1 MSNTCRILMSLT
13 LAVLIS
19 ACSTPAATKSTS
31 AAGSETLNRIE
42 NILVVGVAQDYDGR
56 ARFERTLV
64 SELKNRG
71 LEASAYYQAVGGN
84 KPIDRETIESLVK
97 SDDFDAVLITR
108 VVNRD
113 TETSV
118 KTGSAATKTVRK
130 DNALFRYNYQEL
142 NEPETLNISLS
153 LKISSQLFDASNGDV
168 IWELETTISQ
178 KDMISEVVDEAVEKI
193 SRRLDRDGFTR

>member
-1 MSNTCRILMSLT
+1 MSLT

>member
-1 MSNTCRILMSLT
+1 MSKTSRILISFT
-13 LAVLIS
+13 LAILVA
-19 ACSTPAATKSTS
+19 ACSTS
-31 AAGSETLNRIE
+31 AATRTTSAGVGESLSRIE
-42 NILVVGVAQDYDGR
+42 NILVVGVAQDYDSR

-64 SELKNRG
+64 TELITRG

-97 SDDFDAVLITR
+97 SDGFDAVLITR
-108 VVNRD
+108 VVNSD

-118 KTGSAATKTVRK
+118 KSGSAATKTVRK
-130 DNALFRYNYQEL
+130 DNALFRYDYQEL

-168 IWELETTISQ
+168 VWELGTTISQ
-178 KDMISEVVDEAVEKI
+178 KEMVSQVVDEAVAENLAW
-193 SRRLDRDGFTR
+193 SR